1 MGNRPKHLQYR
12 KNIYRKR
19 RTKAIA
25 VIIAVALAV
34 LFILFLIIGNAL
46 HAKTAEDP
54 SENRESDTTADG
66 SESVTLTPAATVGA
80 YALPLLK
87 DGSTFASR
95 LSAIPEGAGA
105 VSFALNSP
113 DGELLY
119 RSALTSEFSFLS
131 HAEDASSLS
140 SAVSAIDD
148 DELHASAVLHV
159 PSFAEEDALM
169 REIYFSG
176 WCAVAVEAIR
186 AGADDCLIKP
196 SSASAEDVDK
206 LCELAERI
214 RSIEP
219 DAIVGVVI
227 PEDALS
233 ASNSEALISKLSKS
247 YNFLALNATNAKE
260 DEDVGVYVET
270 RIAQMQLQLIYYKMR
285 VLLPAAEDAEIMQSY
300 IDSVKKYNVASWQCL
315 P

>member
-12 KNIYRKR
+12 KNQYRKR

-46 HAKTAEDP
+46 HAKTAYGP
-54 SENRESDTTADG
+54 SGSEESDKTTDG
-66 SESVTLTPAATVGA
+66 TETVTLKPAATVGA

-95 LSAIPEGAGA
+95 LSAVPEGAGA

-131 HAEDASSLS
+131 YAEDASTLS
-140 SAVSAIDD
+140 GAISAIDD
-148 DELHASAVLHV
+148 DELHASAILHV
-159 PSFAEEDALM
+159 PSFAEEDALL
-169 REIYFSG
+169 REIYLTG

-214 RSIEP
+214 RGIEP
-219 DAIVGVVI
+219 DAIIGAVI
-227 PEDALS
+227 PEDVLS
-233 ASNSEALISKLSKS
+233 SSNSEVLISRLSRS
-247 YNFLALNATNAKE
+247 YSFLALNATNAKE

-270 RIAQMQLQLIYYKMR
+270 RISQMQLQLIYYKMR
-285 VLLPAAEDAEIMQSY
+285 VLLPSADEPEVMQSY